1 MRSERPTPSLARTE
15 RVQKP
20 VAGRLATLPP
30 IFLHTHGDDHPQA
43 GRCPHMRAHAPDFP
57 LVMAVLCS
65 DSWLPGPLH
74 TRFVSQSHPVP
85 GGPILPISQK
95 TRLRHKEVRKL
106 LVGAG
111 GPSNS
116 EVHTHL
122 GAAPHEEHHRGYL
135 WARHSASSAACPPG
149 LLDNYMSS
157 TVSFVFSG
165 FTPWH
170 LPGTDWRI
178 SLSLARISLPFCPIE
193 LYWK

>member
-30 IFLHTHGDDHPQA
+30 VFLHTRGDDHPQA
-43 GRCPHMRAHAPDFP
+43 GRCPHMRAHEPNFP
-57 LVMAVLCS
+57 LVTAVLCS

-111 GPSNS
+111 GLSNS
-116 EVHTHL
+116 KVHTHL
-122 GAAPHEEHHRGYL
+122 GAVKNNTGDTCEPGTRPRQPPVL
-135 WARHSASSAACPPG
+135 PASWTITCPPQG
-149 LLDNYMSS
+149 PLCSQASPRDIYQVQ
-157 TVSFVFSG
+157 TEEF
-165 FTPWH
+165 
-170 LPGTDWRI
+170 
-178 SLSLARISLPFCPIE
+178 LSLLLGFPFPST
-193 LYWK
+193 L